1 MDKQLRDQ
9 IKHDKFV
16 EEVGHTVEYLKGHQD
31 AVRKYG
37 VVAAAVIVLAGAG
50 YAYSGYQAG
59 QRENALRNATLV
71 LDAFV
76 GQQSPTGGQVFK
88 TQADKDAAAIKAF
101 SEVASKYSG
110 SREGLLARYYTG
122 TLLCDQGKVSECE
135 AAFKEVSKGG
145 DANVASLGKLS
156 LATLYQSEGKN
167 SEAEALL
174 RDLVA
179 HPTAVVSK
187 EQAQLSL
194 ARAIM
199 KTKPEEARIIL
210 NSLQALDRPAV
221 TRSAVALLGEMSGQP
236 QPR

>member
-1 MDKQLRDQ
+1 VDKQLRDQ

-16 EEVGHTVEYLKGHQD
+16 EEVSHTVEYLKDHQG

-37 VVAAAVIVLAGAG
+37 VVVAAVIVLAGAVYG
-50 YAYSGYQAG
+50 FTSYQAG
-59 QRENALRNATLV
+59 QREEALRKATLV

-88 TQADKDAAAIKAF
+88 TQADKDTASLKAF
-101 SEVASKYSG
+101 SEVASRYSG
-110 SREGLLARYYTG
+110 SREGLLARYYMG
-122 TLLCDQGKVSECE
+122 NLLCDQGKVAECE
-135 AAFKEVSKGG
+135 AAFKEVSNGG

-167 SEAEALL
+167 NEAEAIL
-174 RDLVA
+174 RDLVN

-194 ARAIM
+194 ARTIM

>member
-1 MDKQLRDQ
+1 MDKQLRQQ

-16 EEVGHTVEYLKGHQD
+16 EEVTHTVDYLKGHQD

-37 VVAAAVIVLAGAG
+37 VVAAAVIVLAGAVYG
-50 YAYSGYQAG
+50 FTSYQSR
-59 QRENALRNATLV
+59 QREEALNKATLV

-88 TQADKDAAAIKAF
+88 TQADKDAAALKAF

-110 SREGLLARYYTG
+110 SREGMLARYYTG
-122 TLLCDQGKVSECE
+122 NLLCDQGKVAECE
-135 AAFKEVSKGG
+135 AAFKEVSNGS

-156 LATLYQSEGKN
+156 LATLYQSEGKT
-167 SEAEALL
+167 SDAEALL
-174 RDLVA
+174 RDLVN

-194 ARAIM
+194 ARTIM

-221 TRSAVALLGEMSGQP
+221 TRAAVQLLGEMSGQP